1 MRRSA
6 SLGLLVAVLIAGV
19 VDAQDPEP
27 RTLRVVLAADG
38 TPMPGVPVH
47 VAPFAPMHGDCER
60 VDGWTRLSHW
70 WLRRQR
76 AASTVRSD
84 PDGLVQLV
92 VGKDCQLFV
101 GPPFTASG
109 GSEPGLLR
117 VDRQARYSAR
127 ALDHTGA
134 PLVDFGLQLIDVDRP
149 HGYERERAL
158 ACTDR
163 HGNAV
168 FGVEPTLGVRLQVV
182 PFGWLGPLD
191 GLPVVPD
198 QQQRKH
204 ATLRL
209 PPFGTVRLRTVR
221 RGVPE
226 PFNGTFVLEAP
237 RRLHGHVPAEQVGN
251 GLELWPVAV
260 GAQIHGQL
268 LGSTGVVP
276 FVAAGPTRAGEVVT
290 VDVEVEPARRE
301 VLLRLDVPDLDPLR
315 SSVGVGLW
323 TDAGQC
329 HAYGQP
335 ASDGTVRLTILGG
348 PLGARVHR
356 VDVDLERGLPNF
368 QVRAFTATM
377 AVDMPVGDGALDLG
391 VVTPQE
397 WPGSVRGRVVTSD
410 GMPVPN
416 ADVLVAVAADRSRGR
431 LQTGDDGTFQ
441 LTGAARRNRD
451 GQLLPIVLS
460 ATKGVG
466 TLAARCEE
474 REVAQGSFVTLTL
487 PPLPTAYVH
496 LYLQPADAVPW
507 AQLRFEFVD
516 ATGHRHRLEYP
527 AWQRSTDT
535 DYVRIGPLPRGIG
548 RVCVGLEPGGEVA
561 VSGALTLSAEGREPV
576 ACTLQLPESA
586 RLRRV
591 RCVNAAG
598 LPIVG
603 AVAVVRAL
611 DGATYRSAGSDTEGW
626 LELAGASAGQ
636 VVTVQ
641 APGFATH
648 MLEAVV
654 DGCVLVLAPG

>member
-1 MRRSA
+1 MRRTA
-6 SLGLLVAVLIAGV
+6 SPGLLVAVLIAGV

-27 RTLRVVLAADG
+27 RTLRVVLAAEG

-84 PDGLVQLV
+84 PDGLVPLV
-92 VGKDCQLFV
+92 VCKDCQVFV
-101 GPPFTASG
+101 GAPFTASWG
-109 GSEPGLLR
+109 TEPGLLR

-127 ALDHTGA
+127 VLDHTGA
-134 PLVDFGLQLIDVDRP
+134 ALVAFGLQLIDVERP
-149 HGYERERAL
+149 HGYERERAV

-163 HGNAV
+163 HGDAV

-226 PFNGTFVLEAP
+226 PFEGTLVVDAP
-237 RRLHGHVPAEQVGN
+237 RRLYGHVPAEQAGQ
-251 GLELWPVAV
+251 GIELFPVAV
-260 GAQIHGQL
+260 GAQIQGQL
-268 LGSTGVVP
+268 LGSTGVAP

-301 VLLRLDVPDLDPLR
+301 VLLRLDVPDLDPPR
-315 SSVGVGLW
+315 STVAVGLW
-323 TDAGQC
+323 TDAGRC
-329 HAYGQP
+329 YAYGQP
-335 ASDGTVRLTILGG
+335 ASDGTVRLSILGG

-356 VDVDLERGLPNF
+356 VDVDVERGLPNF
-368 QVRAFTATM
+368 RTRAFTATT
-377 AVDMPVGDGALDLG
+377 AVDLPVVDGPIDLG
-391 VVTPQE
+391 VVTLQE
-397 WPGSVRGRVVTSD
+397 WPGSVRGRVVTGD
-410 GMPVPN
+410 GKPVPN
-416 ADVLVAVAADRSRGR
+416 AAVQMEFADRT
-431 LQTGDDGTFQ
+431 TGALMTSDDGTFQ
-441 LTGAARRNRD
+441 LPGPARRGRD
-451 GQLLPIVLS
+451 GKLLPIVVS
-460 ATKGVG
+460 AGKGLG
-466 TLAARCEE
+466 TLAARCEP

-487 PPLPTAYVH
+487 PPLPTAHV
-496 LYLQPADAVPW
+496 LLQLQPVDAVPW
-507 AQLRFEFVD
+507 SQLRFEFVD
-516 ATGHRHRLEYP
+516 ANGHRHRLEPP
-527 AWQRSTDT
+527 AWQRSLDSGA
-535 DYVRIGPLPRGIG
+535 VRIGPLPSGIG
-548 RVCVGLEPGGEVA
+548 RVCVCLEPGGEV
-561 VSGALTLSAEGREPV
+561 VRSDALTLSAEAREPV
-576 ACTLQLPESA
+576 ACTLQLPEIA
-586 RLRRV
+586 RLRRL

-603 AVAVVRAL
+603 AVAVVRAP
-611 DGATYRSAGSDTEGW
+611 DGATYRSEGSDTEGR
-626 LELAGASAGQ
+626 LELAGVSADQ

-641 APGFATH
+641 APGLATRT
-648 MLEAVV
+648 LERVV
-654 DGCVLVLAPG
+654 DGTVLGFEPR